1 MRLPTGVIGVALSWH
16 AISPGTVRGEAQ
28 KGFVLLEVAVPSLL
42 TTIEFSMEEKQ
53 MNMIIGMDP
62 HKRSATI
69 EVIDERG
76 QIHAVGRYGTDKA
89 GYAEMLKAGRKFED
103 RVWAI
108 EGCNGI
114 GKHIAHRLVHDGETV
129 FDVPAKL
136 SAQVRVFATGN
147 GRKTD
152 PVDAHSV
159 AMVALRTP
167 NLVQVH
173 VDPDLVVMGMLV
185 DRRDELGRART
196 QTINRL
202 HRLLLELF
210 PGGAKQFLSSR
221 QARELIATIKPRDL
235 VGKTRRRLA
244 VELIVELEGIDKKIK
259 TIKKELKELVIAR
272 GSTLLDLH
280 GIGPSG
286 AARLLS
292 DVGDIGRFATRDRF
306 ASWNGTAPL
315 DASSGDQNR
324 HRLSRAGN
332 RRINRALH
340 IMAVVQLRHPT
351 QGRTYFDAKKAAG
364 KTSMEAMRA
373 LKRRLSNVVYSQMVT
388 DQKQREATGP
398 GGQSG
403 TTTDSSVTDLIPDIG
418 SSDKPLPGPASP
430 QPRTLVPAAS

>member
-1 MRLPTGVIGVALSWH
+1 M
-16 AISPGTVRGEAQ
+16 TV
-28 KGFVLLEVAVPSLL
+28 
-42 TTIEFSMEEKQ
+42 
-53 MNMIIGMDP
+53 IIGMDP

-69 EVIDERG
+69 EVVDESGRVV
-76 QIHAVGRYGTDKA
+76 ATGRYGTDKA
-89 GYAEMLKAGRKFED
+89 GYTEMLAAGGKHRD
-103 RVWAI
+103 RVWAV

-129 FDVPAKL
+129 VDVPAKL

-173 VDPDLVVMGMLV
+173 VEDDLVVMGMLV

-210 PGGAKQFLSSR
+210 PGGAKQFLSAR
-221 QARELIATIKPRDL
+221 QARTMIATIKPRDV
-235 VGKTRRRLA
+235 VGKTRRRLV
-244 VELIVELEGIDKKIK
+244 VELTGELESIDKKIK
-259 TIKKELKELVIAR
+259 SLDKDLTDLVTAR
-272 GSTLLDLH
+272 GSTLMQLH

-286 AARLLS
+286 AARLLA
-292 DVGDIGRFATRDRF
+292 DVADLHRFANRDRF

-315 DASSGDQNR
+315 DASSGAQQR

-332 RRINRALH
+332 RRINRVLH
-340 IMAVVQLRHPT
+340 IMAVVQLRNQT
-351 QGRTYFDAKKAAG
+351 EGRAYYDARKAG
-364 KTSMEAMRA
+364 GTPSMMAMRA
-373 LKRRLSNVVYSQMVT
+373 LKRRLSNVVFARMLA
-388 DQKQREATGP
+388 DQNRREAADP
-398 GGQSG
+398 GGHSG
-403 TTTDSSVTDLIPDIG
+403 TTLQSSATDLTPDVG
-418 SSDKPLPGPASP
+418 SSDKPHPGPATQHSKTATP
-430 QPRTLVPAAS
+430 TMS

>member
-1 MRLPTGVIGVALSWH
+1 M
-16 AISPGTVRGEAQ
+16 
-28 KGFVLLEVAVPSLL
+28 AV
-42 TTIEFSMEEKQ
+42 
-53 MNMIIGMDP
+53 IIGMDP

-69 EVIDERG
+69 EIVDERA
-76 QIHAVGRYGTDKA
+76 HVLAVGRFGTDKV
-89 GYAEMLKAGRKFED
+89 GYVEMLQAGRMFPD
-103 RVWAI
+103 RVWAV

-129 FDVPAKL
+129 VDVPPKL

-159 AMVALRTP
+159 AMVALRTA

-173 VDPDLVVMGMLV
+173 ADPELVVLGMLV

-202 HRLLLELF
+202 HRVLLELF
-210 PGGAKQFLSSR
+210 PGGAKQFLSSH
-221 QARELIATIKPRDL
+221 QARALIATTKPRDL

-244 VELIVELEGIDKKIK
+244 VELIAELEGIDKKIK
-259 TIKKELKELVIAR
+259 TLKKELKELVIAR
-272 GSTLLDLH
+272 GSTLMDLH

-292 DVGDIGRFATRDRF
+292 DVGDIRRFADRDRF

-315 DASSGDQNR
+315 DASSGDQKR

-332 RRINRALH
+332 RRINRAVH
-340 IMAVVQLRHPT
+340 IMAVVQLRNAT
-351 QGRTYFDAKKAAG
+351 EGRAYFDAKRAAG
-364 KTSMEAMRA
+364 KTSMESMRA
-373 LKRRLSNVVYSQMVT
+373 LKRRLSNLVYARMVE
-388 DQKQREATGP
+388 DHKRREAAGP
-398 GGQSG
+398 RGHSG
-403 TTTDSSVTDLIPDIG
+403 TTLKSSVTDLTPDIG
-418 SSDKPLPGPASP
+418 SSDKPLPRPTTSQPKPVLPAVS
-430 QPRTLVPAAS
+430 

>member
-1 MRLPTGVIGVALSWH
+1 MSV
-16 AISPGTVRGEAQ
+16 
-28 KGFVLLEVAVPSLL
+28 
-42 TTIEFSMEEKQ
+42 
-53 MNMIIGMDP
+53 IIGMDP

-69 EVIDERG
+69 EVVDERARVL
-76 QIHAVGRYGTDKA
+76 AVGRYGTDKA
-89 GYAEMLKAGRKFED
+89 GYAEMLAAGRKYAD
-103 RVWAI
+103 RVWAV

-114 GKHIAHRLVHDGETV
+114 GKHIAHRLLHDGEAV
-129 FDVPAKL
+129 LDVPAKL

-167 NLVQVH
+167 NLVRVQL
-173 VDPDLVVMGMLV
+173 DPGLQVMGMLV

-196 QTINRL
+196 QTVNRL

-210 PGGAKQFLSSR
+210 PGGAKQFLSAR
-221 QARELIATIKPRDL
+221 QARALIATIKPRDI

-244 VELIVELEGIDKKIK
+244 VELIGELEGIDKKIK
-259 TIKKELKELVIAR
+259 TAEKDLKELVVAR
-272 GSTLLDLH
+272 GSTLMDLH

-286 AARLLS
+286 AARLLA
-292 DVGDIGRFATRDRF
+292 DVGDIRRFADRDRF

-315 DASSGDQNR
+315 DASSGDQKR

-332 RRINRALH
+332 RRINRTLH
-340 IMAVVQLRHPT
+340 IMAVVQLRNRT
-351 QGRTYFDAKKAAG
+351 EGRAYFDLKKTSG

-373 LKRRLSNVVYSQMVT
+373 LKRRLSNVVYARMVA
-388 DQKQREATGP
+388 DQKRRQAADP

-403 TTTDSSVTDLIPDIG
+403 TTLLSSVTDLTPEIG
-418 SSDKPLPGPASP
+418 PSDKPLPRPATSKP
-430 QPRTLVPAAS
+430 KPALRAVS